1 VRVIPH
7 ENKRIDWLIVVVVG
21 ALMVFGLFT
30 LRSATYGE
38 NETLFSKQV
47 IWDVLGF
54 SLMISIL
61 FVKDSTI
68 RRFSVVLYVIS
79 VVLLIALL
87 LKGTPIGGSRRW
99 FKIAGISFQP
109 SDLAKL
115 SLIVLLPYLLE
126 RRWFWKSLF
135 LTLVPGILVF
145 LEPDLG
151 TAFSMGLIW
160 LFAVLSSK
168 VDKKP
173 LLVLLV
179 VALILLPV
187 FFFFGLKDYQ
197 RARILSFLN
206 PEEYG
211 KSYSYNVLQSIH
223 AIGAGGFFGTGY
235 MKGKANLM
243 GYVPVSYTDFIVS
256 VIGEEFGFLGIVSLL
271 SLFGLFFFEVSR
283 WILNVKDEY
292 WEILMVS
299 SCGLLWFHVFENV
312 SMNLGLLPVTGVPL
326 PFISYGGTSTLVFS
340 LIAGLI
346 LKGIAIARV
355 EKKM

>member
-1 VRVIPH
+1 M
-7 ENKRIDWLIVVVVG
+7 VVLVSI
-21 ALMVFGLFT
+21 LMLFGLAT

-38 NETLFSKQV
+38 NEQLFTRQIV
-47 IWDVLGF
+47 WDIAGF
-54 SLMISIL
+54 SLMFLVL
-61 FVKDSTI
+61 FIKDRTI
-68 RRFSVVLYVIS
+68 RNFSIILYVFSVVL
-79 VVLLIALL
+79 LAALL
-87 LKGTPIGGSRRW
+87 VKGTPIGGSKRW
-99 FKIAGISFQP
+99 FRVMGFSFQP
-109 SDLAKL
+109 SDFAKL

-126 RRWFWKSLF
+126 KRWFWRSFF
-135 LTLVPGILVF
+135 LTVVPAVLIF

-151 TAFSMGLIW
+151 TTLSVGLIW
-160 LFAVLSSK
+160 LFAVLASN
-168 VDKKP
+168 VNKKP
-173 LLVLLV
+173 LVILLILVLV
-179 VALILLPV
+179 FLPV

-211 KSYSYNVLQSIH
+211 ESYSYNVLQSIH
-223 AIGAGGFFGTGY
+223 AIGAGGLFGAGY

-256 VIGEEFGFLGIVSLL
+256 VIGEEFGFIGIVFLL
-271 SLFGLFFFEVSR
+271 SLFGLLFFEVSR

-299 SCGLLWFHVFENV
+299 ACGLIWFHVFENV

-340 LIAGLI
+340 ILVGLI
-346 LKGIAIARV
+346 LKGIALARV
-355 EKKM
+355 EKKL